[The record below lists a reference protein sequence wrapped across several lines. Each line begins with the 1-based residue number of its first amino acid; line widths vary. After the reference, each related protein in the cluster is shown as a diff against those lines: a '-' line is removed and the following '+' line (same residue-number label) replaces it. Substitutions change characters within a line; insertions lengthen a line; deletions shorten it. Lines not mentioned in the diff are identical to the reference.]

1 METSGIN
8 CINLASKTALKSNS
22 KAETRKSN
30 GSARVA
36 SDTITGAQCMTREAG
51 GPGKAYLTQAAIRD
65 IAASVDARRQRRQS
79 DGYTLP
85 TSVLAHQQ
93 HVHSSSVHADPCTA
107 KPRHAKTNRQNG
119 FIQRN
124 PRLRR

>member
-51 GPGKAYLTQAAIRD
+51 GPGKAYLTLAAIRD

-79 DGYTLP
+79 DRHTLA
-85 TSVLAHQQ
+85 THFY
-93 HVHSSSVHADPCTA
+93 SSSAHAVP
-107 KPRHAKTNRQNG
+107 
-119 FIQRN
+119 
-124 PRLRR
+124 